1 MYIMKFPWTI
11 KKKINTPAE
20 KKIEEIIKILFPP
33 LDIDEKIEQDGSSIK
48 FHIDYSV
55 DSNLDAALMDL
66 QDGNNDEIVHN
77 TITKVI
83 KRLNKVRRLLEANA
97 KLDSEAKYIIV
108 DDLDEENRRE
118 IVASDD

>member
-83 KRLNKVRRLLEANA
+83 KRLNKVRRLLEAYA

-118 IVASDD
+118 IIASDD